1 MRPVWCP
8 GSLSYMPPYNP
19 PKETRKNITP
29 LNRPPCAAGSC
40 WWRFCFVCPAR
51 AEGIQGEWK
60 EGKSVK
66 KVQERA
72 VWKYLKKLNQI
83 DREITRMQLGE
94 MGINYLLNTN
104 LVFTMVL
111 GFSV

>member
-1 MRPVWCP
+1 M
-8 GSLSYMPPYNP
+8 
-19 PKETRKNITP
+19 
-29 LNRPPCAAGSC
+29 
-40 WWRFCFVCPAR
+40 
-51 AEGIQGEWK
+51 
-60 EGKSVK
+60 K